1 MQSSRNKNCTIVQ
14 NDFEAGQQAEE
25 VQVITL
31 YVARQGA
38 LTVDG
43 NSVIN
48 SLPQLLIGREIASP
62 GRVERFAVECFVG

>member
-14 NDFEAGQQAEE
+14 NDFEAGQQAE
-25 VQVITL
+25 QVITL